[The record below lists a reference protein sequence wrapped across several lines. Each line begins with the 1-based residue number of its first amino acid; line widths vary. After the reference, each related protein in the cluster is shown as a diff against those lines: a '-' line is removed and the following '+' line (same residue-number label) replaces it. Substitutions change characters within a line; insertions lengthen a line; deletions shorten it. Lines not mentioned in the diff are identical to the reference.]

1 MKKILGKPR
10 DLPSVEA
17 LANEECLAGLRADY
31 GAILVTDSARAVIDE
46 ARDILSFGQKGVKGG
61 EGGESISVDVLLS
74 RVVERVEAVMGGGLR
89 KVINA
94 TGTVLHTNLGRS
106 VLCDEALRKVA
117 LACASYTDLEF
128 DIGRGARGERDS
140 FSVSLIKQ
148 LTGCAEAS
156 IVNNN
161 AAALLIT
168 LNTLAEGREV
178 IISRGELIEIGG
190 SFRLPDIIAKSGCIL
205 REVGTTNR
213 THAADY
219 VKAIGEKTALI
230 LKVHTSNYTI
240 EGFTSEVGLKELVS
254 IGAKYNVPVVEDL
267 GSGALLDLTAY
278 GLPHEPLVSESIR
291 AGAGCVT
298 FSGDKLL
305 GGPQA
310 GLIAGNMDLVE
321 RIRKNP
327 LKRSLRAGKLTL
339 AALEE
344 TLKLYLTPSRLQER
358 LPALRLMTRPVDE
371 IEAMAEKAADIINK
385 DKGAGLNATVEE
397 ASSVI
402 GGGSLPGRTLPTMVV
417 SIRGGMGPAALYRAF
432 LEARPPLLPV
442 LGRISKDSF
451 ILDARTVLDEGEFLS
466 AISTIVTRIK
476 GG

>member
-1 MKKILGKPR
+1 MKKILTEPR
-10 DLPSVEA
+10 DLPSVEV
-17 LANEECLAGLRADY
+17 LARDETLAPLRADY
-31 GAILVTDSARAVIDE
+31 GAGLVTDSARAVIDE
-46 ARDILSFGQKGVKGG
+46 ARAVLSNKKKGG
-61 EGGESISVDVLLS
+61 EGCAVTAESLFGSVIK
-74 RVVERVEAVMGGGLR
+74 RTEAIMGGGLR

-106 VLCDEALRKVA
+106 VLSEEAAAKVS
-117 LACASYTDLEF
+117 LACSSYTDLEF
-128 DIGRGARGERDS
+128 DIDKGARGERDS
-140 FSVSLIKQ
+140 YSVSLIKR

-156 IVNNN
+156 VVNNN

-190 SFRLPDIIAKSGCIL
+190 SFRLPEIIKKSGCIL

-213 THAADY
+213 THTADFI
-219 VKAIGEKTALI
+219 KAIGEKTALI

-240 EGFTSEVGLKELVS
+240 EGFTSEVGLKELVA
-254 IGAKYNVPVVEDL
+254 IGAKHDIPVVEDL
-267 GSGALLDLTAY
+267 GSGALIDLTAY
-278 GLPHEPLVSESIR
+278 GLPHEPLVSESIG

-310 GLIAGNMDLVE
+310 GLIAGSSELVG

-339 AALEE
+339 SALEE
-344 TLKLYLTPSRLQER
+344 TLKLYLNPEKLVER
-358 LPALRLMTRPVDE
+358 LPALMLMTRPLEE
-371 IEAMAEKAADIINK
+371 IDAVAKKAAKLINHK
-385 DKGAGLNATVEE
+385 EGVALKAVVEDG
-397 ASSVI
+397 SSVI
-402 GGGSLPGRTLPTMVV
+402 GGGSLPGRELPTRIV
-417 SIRGGMGPAALYRAF
+417 SIRGKQSPAALHRDF
-432 LEARPPLLPV
+432 LNAPTPV
-442 LGRISKDSF
+442 LGRIKKDSF
-451 ILDARTVLDEGEFLS
+451 ILDARTVLDEKLFLS
-466 AISTIVTRIK
+466 AIDKVLVSLT

>member
-1 MKKILGKPR
+1 MKKILCEPR

-17 LANEECLAGLRADY
+17 LANEPSLAGLRSDY
-31 GAILVTDSARAVIDE
+31 GTVIVTDAARAVIERARAAFIAGEKGKVAITAE
-46 ARDILSFGQKGVKGG
+46 ALLKSLS
-61 EGGESISVDVLLS
+61 EM
-74 RVVERVEAVMGGGLR
+74 VEAAMGGGLR

-106 VLCDEALRKVA
+106 ILCEEAAAKVA

-128 DIGRGARGERDS
+128 DIDKGARGERDS
-140 FSVSLIKQ
+140 FSVSLIKR
-148 LTGCAEAS
+148 LTGCAAAS
-156 IVNNN
+156 VVNNN

-190 SFRLPDIIAKSGCIL
+190 SFRLPDIIKKSGCIL

-213 THAADY
+213 THRADFIN
-219 VKAIGEKTALI
+219 AIGENTALI

-240 EGFTSEVGLKELVS
+240 EGFTSEVSLRELVE
-254 IGAKYNVPVVEDL
+254 IGAEHGVPIVEDL
-267 GSGALLDLTAY
+267 GSGALIDLTAY
-278 GLPHEPLVSESIR
+278 GLPHEPLVGESIR

-310 GLIAGNMDLVE
+310 GLIAGSSELVE

-339 AALEE
+339 SALEE
-344 TLKLYLTPSRLQER
+344 TLKLYLNPEKLRER
-358 LPALRLMTRPVDE
+358 LPALRLMTRSLDE
-371 IEAMAEKAADIINK
+371 IETMANKATELINNQEGVDI
-385 DKGAGLNATVEE
+385 E
-397 ASSVI
+397 AALLEGSSLI
-402 GGGSLPGRTLPTMVV
+402 GGGSLPGSELPTSLI
-417 SIRGGMGPAALYRAF
+417 SISGGQSPVALQRAF
-432 LEARPPLLPV
+432 LQGSPPV
-442 LGRISKDSF
+442 LGRINKDNF
-451 ILDARTVLDEGEFLS
+451 ILDVRTVLDEKEFLS
-466 AISTIVTRIK
+466 AIAELISHLK
-476 GG
+476 DG

>member
-1 MKKILGKPR
+1 MKKILSEPR
-10 DLPSVEA
+10 DLPSVEVLARDDKLAA
-17 LANEECLAGLRADY
+17 LYAEY
-31 GAILVTDSARAVIDE
+31 GAGIVTDSARAVIDE
-46 ARDILSFGQKGVKGG
+46 ARETLRSEKKGG
-61 EGGESISVDVLLS
+61 GGAPLTSGDLLRGVIKRVD
-74 RVVERVEAVMGGGLR
+74 AIMDGGLR

-106 VLCDEALRKVA
+106 VLPATA
-117 LACASYTDLEF
+117 LARVTLACTSYTDLEF
-128 DIGRGARGERDS
+128 DINKGARGERDS
-140 FSVSLIKQ
+140 CSASLIKR
-148 LTGCAEAS
+148 LTRCEEAS
-156 IVNNN
+156 VVNNN

-190 SFRLPDIIAKSGCIL
+190 SFRIPEIIKKSGCIL

-213 THAADY
+213 THASDF
-219 VKAIGEKTALI
+219 KEAIGENTALI

-254 IGAKYNVPVVEDL
+254 IGAEHGIPVVEDL

-278 GLPHEPLVSESIR
+278 GLPHEPLVSESLR

-310 GLIAGNMDLVE
+310 GLIAGSRELVG

-344 TLKLYLTPSRLQER
+344 TLKLYLNPEKLQER
-358 LPALRLMTRPVDE
+358 LPALRLMTRPIEE
-371 IEAMAEKAADIINK
+371 IEAMAKKAAKVINNK
-385 DKGAGLNATVEE
+385 KGVAMKAAVEE
-397 ASSVI
+397 GSSVI
-402 GGGSLPGRTLPTMVV
+402 GGGSLPGRELPTRVV
-417 SIRGGMGPAALYRAF
+417 SIKGGMSPAALQRAF
-432 LEARPPLLPV
+432 LEASTPV
-442 LGRISKDSF
+442 LGRINKDSF
-451 ILDARTVLDEGEFLS
+451 ILDARTVLDEGLFLS
-466 AISTIVTRIK
+466 VIGEVLTLIK